1 MTITQLEYIIA
12 VHTYGSFSE
21 AASKCLVTQP
31 TLSMQIQKL
40 ESELG
45 AIIFRRDKFPIN
57 PTDIGTKIIEQAKH
71 IIKEK
76 ERLNVIIQTEKGEFV
91 GSFKVAIIPT
101 ISSYLL
107 PMFLRNFTK
116 KYPNIELIIDE

>member
-12 VHTYGSFSE
+12 VETYGSFSD
-21 AASKCLVTQP
+21 AATKCRVTQP

-40 ESELG
+40 ESELDV
-45 AIIFRRDKFPIN
+45 IIFKRDKFPIN
-57 PTDIGTKIIEQAKH
+57 PTNIGSKIIEQAKH

-76 ERLNVIIQTEKGEFV
+76 EKLNLIIQTEKGEFI

-107 PMFLRNFTK
+107 PMFLSNFTK
-116 KYPNIELIIDE
+116 KYLTLS

>member
-12 VHTYGSFSE
+12 VQTYGSFSE

-45 AIIFRRDKFPIN
+45 AII
-57 PTDIGTKIIEQAKH
+57 
-71 IIKEK
+71 
-76 ERLNVIIQTEKGEFV
+76 
-91 GSFKVAIIPT
+91 
-101 ISSYLL
+101 
-107 PMFLRNFTK
+107 
-116 KYPNIELIIDE
+116 

>member
-12 VHTYGSFSE
+12 VQTYGSFSE

-31 TLSMQIQKL
+31 TPSMQIQKL
-40 ESELG
+40 ESEFG

-76 ERLNVIIQTEKGEFV
+76 ENC
-91 GSFKVAIIPT
+91 
-101 ISSYLL
+101 
-107 PMFLRNFTK
+107 
-116 KYPNIELIIDE
+116 LIVH